1 MRIAFDARP
10 LVGRRTGVGVWLEGL
25 LRGLATSGQDEL
37 VLCLPRRG
45 GDLGLGELGNRTT
58 RLVSALPLPGTVW
71 LHTLAGPS
79 LAGRADVFI
88 ATLGILPRRV
98 PIPAVVVV
106 HDLTPRTRPHHH
118 RLANRYCF
126 NAYFEESVLR
136 ADVVVCDSEAT
147 RKRLAEVL
155 PRQAA
160 EARVVSLAVDP
171 FYCPGEPDEPPAPT
185 QEMFARGRP
194 FVVQLGTL
202 EPRKGLATLVDA
214 HAALLRQRPQ
224 GPDLVLAG
232 APGWADPQLERA
244 LASHPDQRR
253 IHRPGYVSREQAR
266 ALLRHAEVVVLAAEE
281 EGFGL
286 PLAEAMA
293 CGACC
298 LASDEPALI
307 EVGGT
312 AVRYFPRGDSQALAV
327 TLMELLDAR
336 DRPALRSAALLRA
349 QELGWASV
357 IAAWRSLL
365 AGLRMPRDAAPRH

>member
-25 LRGLATSGQDEL
+25 LRGLAADRNDDL
-37 VLCLPRRG
+37 VLCLPRRR
-45 GDLGLGELGNRTT
+45 GDLGLPDLEGRLT
-58 RLVSALPLPGTVW
+58 RLVSWLPLPGTLW

-79 LAGRADVFI
+79 LGGRADVFV

-98 PIPAVVVV
+98 PIPAVVVI

-136 ADVVVCDSEAT
+136 ADAVVCDSEAT
-147 RKRLAEVL
+147 RQRLADVL

-160 EARVVSLAVDP
+160 QAQVITLAVDA
-171 FYCPGEPDEPPAPT
+171 FYSPASADERAAPT
-185 QEMFARGRP
+185 REAFADGRP

-202 EPRKGLATLVDA
+202 EPRKGLTTLIEA
-214 HAALLRQRPQ
+214 HGALLLQRPG

-232 APGWADPQLERA
+232 APGWGDSQLEGA
-244 LASHPDQRR
+244 LARHPDRSR
-253 IHRPGYVSREQAR
+253 VHRPGYVSREEAR

-298 LASDEPALI
+298 LASDEPALL
-307 EVGGT
+307 EVSRG
-312 AVRYFPRGDSQALAV
+312 AVRHFPRGDSGALTVAL
-327 TLMELLDAR
+327 TELLDTEGRADMR
-336 DRPALRSAALLRA
+336 AAALRRA
-349 QELGWASV
+349 NELGWESV
-357 IAAWRSLL
+357 LAAWRSLL
-365 AGLRMPRDAAPRH
+365 AGLRMPRDAATRH